1 MPFRSIECGKF
12 KQKIFLMRQIHLKE
26 RKREMRKNIA
36 RVLLLSLTLS
46 AISPM
51 QDADAAT
58 KLTLSNKSISI
69 KVGAT
74 KTVKANKTVKWKTSN
89 KKIAT
94 VKKLSKKKAKITA
107 KKAGSC
113 KITAIAGKKKA
124 TIRVTV
130 KKASKPTKKPTV
142 TVKPTST
149 AKATSTPVST
159 PTATIAPTATAVIPT
174 PSCTPVVS
182 ATAIA
187 VPTAT
192 VSSSIVPE
200 TTEVPTTITSAEPTA
215 TTVAASIEPTVTIA
229 PTATATTVVASV
241 EPTTAVTATIEPSAT
256 PTVIPVTATDAGI
269 SMNLVRYENGKLSY
283 TINNQSCDDLCYNYY
298 SCILEKENNGEWISV
313 EPDRYLNAPA
323 IMKNLS
329 QGTEVE
335 EIINVKEQY
344 DLMPGNYRLT
354 RKFYFENNDKMV
366 ELKLPFEVTNTIV
379 YEEGISMALDCYENG
394 KITYTIKNES
404 FDDIQYK
411 QYYSIE
417 KQINGEWVEV
427 KPDRNTNV
435 TMNIVDI
442 NRGNEECITTDIK
455 GSFDLPAGNY
465 RFVKVLFCKN
475 YKCAITLK
483 LPFKVTNTIV
493 YNSGVV
499 MTLDNYADGVIS
511 FTIENKYNDEI
522 KYSRDDYTLQKES
535 NGEWIILEPAREFL
549 VRNECVTL
557 NRKERDT
564 QTVNLALGYDLEPGN
579 YRFVKSFAEQGEIAL
594 PFEVTKENTKVTP
607 VIVSQSAVS
616 VVLGGYD
623 NGALTYMITNQTGKK
638 IRYSYEAIG
647 KEFNNGELG
656 LIKLLVPETDG
667 TDGEVEADMTKKN
680 KVQLDLPSGNYYYFI
695 TITIEESDGADTQEF
710 TLQVPFEV
718 K

>member
-1 MPFRSIECGKF
+1 
-12 KQKIFLMRQIHLKE
+12 
-26 RKREMRKNIA
+26 MRKNIA
-36 RVLLLSLTLS
+36 RVLLLSLSLS

-51 QDADAAT
+51 QDANAAT

-74 KTVKANKTVKWKTSN
+74 KTIKANKTVTWKTSN

-149 AKATSTPVST
+149 AMATSTPVTT

-215 TTVAASIEPTVTIA
+215 TTVAASIEPTVTIAPTATVTSMEPTVTTVPTATIA

-366 ELKLPFEVTNTIV
+366 ELKLPF
-379 YEEGISMALDCYENG
+379 
-394 KITYTIKNES
+394 
-404 FDDIQYK
+404 
-411 QYYSIE
+411 
-417 KQINGEWVEV
+417 
-427 KPDRNTNV
+427 
-435 TMNIVDI
+435 
-442 NRGNEECITTDIK
+442 
-455 GSFDLPAGNY
+455 
-465 RFVKVLFCKN
+465 
-475 YKCAITLK
+475 
-483 LPFKVTNTIV
+483 KVTNTIV

-549 VRNECVTL
+549 VRKECVTL

-579 YRFVKSFAEQGEIAL
+579 YRFVKSFAEQGVIAL

-695 TITIEESDGADTQEF
+695 TITIEGTDGADTQEF

-718 K
+718 E

>member
-1 MPFRSIECGKF
+1 MPKAAEGKQMLIIRS
-12 KQKIFLMRQIHLKE
+12 
-26 RKREMRKNIA
+26 
-36 RVLLLSLTLS
+36 
-46 AISPM
+46 
-51 QDADAAT
+51 
-58 KLTLSNKSISI
+58 
-69 KVGAT
+69 
-74 KTVKANKTVKWKTSN
+74 
-89 KKIAT
+89 
-94 VKKLSKKKAKITA
+94 
-107 KKAGSC
+107 
-113 KITAIAGKKKA
+113 
-124 TIRVTV
+124 
-130 KKASKPTKKPTV
+130 KKPTV

-149 AKATSTPVST
+149 AMATSTPVTT
-159 PTATIAPTATAVIPT
+159 PTATIAPTATAVVST
-174 PSCTPVVS
+174 PSASPVVS
-182 ATAIA
+182 ATAI
-187 VPTAT
+187 PTAT

-200 TTEVPTTITSAEPTA
+200 ATEVVTVEPTA
-215 TTVAASIEPTVTIA
+215 TTAVKTPEPTTTVVVESIEPTATVVVASIEPTVT
-229 PTATATTVVASV
+229 TAVTTP
-241 EPTTAVTATIEPSAT
+241 EPTTTVTSTEPIT
-256 PTVIPVTATDAGI
+256 TLKPTVTPVTTPITVSASGI
-269 SMNLVRYENGKLSY
+269 SMTLDGYEDGKLTY
-283 TINNQSCDDLCYNYY
+283 TIENQSDDDMQYNYGY
-298 SCILEKENNGEWISV
+298 SIEKENNGEWVQV
-313 EPDRYLNAPA
+313 EPDRMINMPTVILD
-323 IMKNLS
+323 LS
-329 QGTEVE
+329 SGSKVSETES
-335 EIINVKEQY
+335 IKEAY
-344 DLMPGNYRLT
+344 DLEQGSYRLVKILYSKNCKCLT
-354 RKFYFENNDKMV
+354 T
-366 ELKLPFEVTNTIV
+366 LKLPFE
-379 YEEGISMALDCYENG
+379 
-394 KITYTIKNES
+394 
-404 FDDIQYK
+404 
-411 QYYSIE
+411 
-417 KQINGEWVEV
+417 
-427 KPDRNTNV
+427 
-435 TMNIVDI
+435 
-442 NRGNEECITTDIK
+442 
-455 GSFDLPAGNY
+455 
-465 RFVKVLFCKN
+465 
-475 YKCAITLK
+475 
-483 LPFKVTNTIV
+483 VTNTIV

-549 VRNECVTL
+549 VRKECVTL

-695 TITIEESDGADTQEF
+695 TITIEESDGAATQEF